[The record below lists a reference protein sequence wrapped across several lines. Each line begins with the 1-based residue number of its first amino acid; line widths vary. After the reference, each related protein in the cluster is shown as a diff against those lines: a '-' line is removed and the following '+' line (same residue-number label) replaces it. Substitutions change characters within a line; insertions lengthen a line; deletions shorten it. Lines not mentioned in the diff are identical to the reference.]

1 MGLHNLE
8 FDTPKHPIEH
18 KIMLLLGVQG
28 YKHKDLRFKDCS
40 DGLSAGRILQH
51 GYWNSIEWDDI
62 MYIQD
67 NCDVRFEI
75 VNWEDEDTGF
85 LTGYRMHY

>member
-1 MGLHNLE
+1 MESHNLE

-40 DGLSAGRILQH
+40 DGRIL
-51 GYWNSIEWDDI
+51 NMDI
-62 MYIQD
+62 GTVLNGMI
-67 NCDVRFEI
+67 
-75 VNWEDEDTGF
+75 
-85 LTGYRMHY
+85 